1 MNPIRRILV
10 AVKDPWARSLPAVA
24 KAAQIAH
31 ATGATLELFHSISDA
46 IYMNTLVGAG
56 LDGAPLEAAAR
67 ERHVKRL
74 EAVAAPLRRRG
85 LRVRTAAEWDYPI
98 YEAIVRRAQAT
109 KADLIVAERHATRH
123 VAPWLLRFTDWE
135 LLRLSAIPVLL
146 VKSPRAYRR
155 PVILA
160 ALDPAHAFAKPSG
173 LDGEILKQARAMNA
187 ALRGRLHAVHAYA
200 PLAISYLGAGQ
211 DAASTFDQVE
221 KHARVQAAAGLK
233 RALRGTRIPP
243 ARRHLVASH
252 PTEAIH
258 AMARAIDSAIV
269 VMGAVSRSGLKRA
282 FIGNTAERIL
292 DQLSCDALVVKGPR
306 FKSQVQRAARGPR
319 LVAGP
324 AVP

>member
-1 MNPIRRILV
+1 MGPIRRILV
-10 AVKDPWARSLPAVA
+10 AVKDPWATSLPAVR

-31 ATGATLELFHSISDA
+31 ATGAALELYHGISDA
-46 IYMNTLVGAG
+46 IYINTLVGAG
-56 LDGAPLEAAAR
+56 LDGVSLEEAGR
-67 ERHVKRL
+67 ERYVARL
-74 EAVAAPLRRRG
+74 EALAAPLRKRG
-85 LRVRTAAEWDYPI
+85 LRVRTAAVWDYPV
-98 YEAIVRRAQAT
+98 YEAIVRRASAT
-109 KADLIVAERHATRH
+109 EADLIIAERHATRH

-135 LLRLSAIPVLL
+135 LLRLSPVPVLL

-160 ALDPAHAFAKPSG
+160 ALDPSHAFAKPSG

-187 ALRGRLHAVHAYA
+187 ALRGQLHAVHAYA
-200 PLAISYLGAGQ
+200 PLAVSYLAAGQ
-211 DAASTFDQVE
+211 DAVSTFDKVE

-233 RALRGTRIPP
+233 RVLRGMRIPA

-252 PTEAIH
+252 PIDAIH
-258 AMARAIDSAIV
+258 AVARSIDTAIV

-292 DQLSCDALVVKGPR
+292 DQLPCDVLVVKGPR
-306 FKSQVQRAARGPR
+306 FTSAVSRVGRGPR

-324 AVP
+324 ITP